1 MVLYYKR
8 VHFYGIFLKKNK
20 GPIVGLGLLLDANQ
34 IPIGMK
40 LFPGNQS
47 EKPVIRNVIDELKT
61 RNSVSGRT
69 IQIADK
75 GLNCSENIFHAVK
88 NGDGYIFSKSVKQ
101 LPEKEKTWVLLPND
115 YRDVKNA
122 KGDVLYLNQGSIDD
136 YE

>member
-115 YRDVKNA
+115 YRDVKTA
-122 KGDVLYLNQGSIDD
+122 KGDVLYRIKECIDD

>member
-122 KGDVLYLNQGSIDD
+122 KGDVVYRIKECIDD